1 MSTDQLKS
9 TLATLGITDPIETAI
24 GENIEFDG
32 RLKIRNGKG
41 IAIFGKVTGS
51 IESDGVVVLA
61 AGSKLQGTITADV
74 IAVAGEIETPEG
86 EEEIHARLGLIL
98 SSTARIVAE
107 SVAYDSIQM
116 ERGARVDGRM
126 RFVEAPKDAVARREA
141 KTSLPVRHSGAP
153 VVAVSQ
159 ASGSPLPTLL
169 PQDRGVHSPLTKLEQ
184 PAAAVPSAA

>member
-1 MSTDQLKS
+1 MSAEQLKS

-32 RLKIRNGKG
+32 KLTIRNGKG
-41 IAIFGKVTGS
+41 IAVFGKVTGT

-61 AGSKLQGTITADV
+61 KGSKLTGTIAADV

-86 EEEIHARLGLIL
+86 QPEIHARIGLIL

-107 SVAYDSIQM
+107 SVSYESIQM

-126 RFVEAPKDAVARREA
+126 RYVEAPKDAVARRDSKASA
-141 KTSLPVRHSGAP
+141 KP
-153 VVAVSQ
+153 
-159 ASGSPLPTLL
+159 
-169 PQDRGVHSPLTKLEQ
+169 
-184 PAAAVPSAA
+184 AAVPSSIAPVVDRVATNIPPLPNITPQDRVGAAPGLTKLDVVSSA